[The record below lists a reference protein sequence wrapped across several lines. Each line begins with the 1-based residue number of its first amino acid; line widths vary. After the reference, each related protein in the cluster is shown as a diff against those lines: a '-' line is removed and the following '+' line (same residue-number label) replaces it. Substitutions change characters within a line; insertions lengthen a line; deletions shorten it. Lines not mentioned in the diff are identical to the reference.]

1 MKKIFEKIKSFLKN
15 KIARRIAIFLAI
27 FTTIVVVET
36 TAFNYRSYQDRGV
49 KYDVDIANVIV
60 SNATKTL
67 DKTDD
72 GAYTYVMN
80 TSKLPTFL
88 VNFSETKDVNTV
100 YFDINFADEAAY
112 RYMFN
117 VRGYYNED
125 GHAAS
130 VSSSYDF
137 EIIPG
142 DEHTKYFVTEFNHSI
157 SRLEITMLN
166 VGNYGSGSNHDF
178 KFTFGHLGINHRIKF
193 HFSWAR
199 VLLLL
204 GAASILFF
212 PICLFRDRKEQT
224 GKPWKKIIL
233 ETLMYVIPIAIVVA
247 LFAIYGHFAN
257 EFCSKDSGTQIS
269 KELVDAFMKGHVY
282 LDEKP
287 SEALM
292 ALSNPYDPNMR
303 GGVSYLW
310 DHLYYNGKYYSYY
323 GITPVFLLFLPFRL
337 IFGQYLYDAYG
348 VLFFTV
354 IGVVFMTLAYNRMLK
369 ILFKDK
375 PLPLAVKYTL
385 YGLLFLGSGCLFNLT
400 RPYFYE
406 VSTSSAYMCM
416 MIMLYHLVSGGIL
429 FKKEDK
435 KHFTYHLV
443 FASLWGALAVLA
455 RATMALYAICHLVYL
470 GFYFFKNRKEMQ
482 KKDIVLFFVCS
493 LVPYTIFGSIQCIYN
508 YLRFGSFFDFGI
520 EYSLTIADF
529 KNMPFHFGNV
539 LTSLYNFLFG
549 LPIPTANSYFMYGAN
564 IHFGGAYY
572 FFETSSSIGLF
583 IRMPIL
589 WLIFILPFMDKAT
602 GKERLEHLFLRW
614 LPCVIIPFI
623 QVAITWQ
630 SGYATRYFSD
640 FAWPMMF
647 FAILLVAKQ
656 YNKTENESA
665 QRGIFGLLV
674 GNLLFSS
681 FVTICVIFVYVPMLT
696 HHAGA
701 LDWAYTRFY
710 YHLGHEL
717 NFWR

>member
-1 MKKIFEKIKSFLKN
+1 MKKLFEKIKSFLKI
-15 KIARRIAIFLAI
+15 KLARRIAIFLAI
-27 FTTIVVVET
+27 FSAIVLVEC
-36 TAFNYRSYQDRGV
+36 TAFNYRSYQDRGA
-49 KYDVDIANVIV
+49 KQDIVASEVTIAR
-60 SNATKTL
+60 STL
-67 DKTDD
+67 TTEKSKDNKNI
-72 GAYTYVMN
+72 YTMN
-80 TSKLPTFL
+80 T
-88 VNFSETKDVNTV
+88 KDYPVFTIDFDKQTEVNTI
-100 YFDINFADEAAY
+100 YFDINFDNVEAY
-112 RYMFN
+112 RYMF
-117 VRGYYNED
+117 E
-125 GHAAS
+125 
-130 VSSSYDF
+130 VSGTYHEETRVGSTYSSANL
-137 EIIPG
+137 EIIYG
-142 DEHTKYFVTEFNHSI
+142 DEHTKYFVTDFNHPVEKVTI
-157 SRLEITMLN
+157 RMLN
-166 VGNYGSGSNHDF
+166 VGNYGSGTELKYS
-178 KFTFGHLGINHRIKF
+178 FGGVGINHKVPF

-199 VLLLL
+199 VILLL
-204 GAASILFF
+204 GAASILYF

-224 GKPWKKIIL
+224 GKPWKKIAL
-233 ETLMYVIPIAIVVA
+233 EALMYIIPIAIVVGLFA
-247 LFAIYGHFAN
+247 LFGHFENA
-257 EFCSKDSGTQIS
+257 FCNKDYGTQIS

-310 DHLYYNGKYYSYY
+310 DHLFYNGKYYSYY

-348 VLFFTV
+348 VLLFTV
-354 IGVVFMTLAYNRMLK
+354 IGVFFMTMTYNRTLK

-375 PLPLAVKYTL
+375 PLPLAIKYTL

-429 FKKEDK
+429 FKNEDK
-435 KHFTYHLV
+435 KYFTYHLV

-455 RATMALYAICHLVYL
+455 RATMALYAVCHVIYL
-470 GFYFFKNRKEMQ
+470 GFYFFKNYKEMK
-482 KKDIVLFFVCS
+482 KKDMILFFVCS
-493 LVPYTIFGSIQCIYN
+493 LTPYVILGGVQCIYN

-564 IHFGGAYY
+564 VHFGGAYY
-572 FFETSSSIGLF
+572 FFETSSSVGLF

-589 WLIFILPFMDKAT
+589 WLIFILPFMNKAT
-602 GKERLEHLFLRW
+602 AKERLEHLVLRW

-640 FAWPMMF
+640 FAWPLTF
-647 FAILLVAKQ
+647 FAVLLIAKQ
-656 YNKTENESA
+656 YQQSENEKVHK
-665 QRGIFGLLV
+665 GIFAFLV

-701 LDWAYTRFY
+701 VDWAYTRFY

>member
-1 MKKIFEKIKSFLKN
+1 MKKLFEKIGSFLKQ
-15 KIARRIAIFLAI
+15 KLARRIAIFLAI
-27 FTTIVVVET
+27 FASIVLVEC
-36 TAFNYRSYQDRGV
+36 TAFNYRSYPDRGPKHEYAV
-49 KYDVDIANVIV
+49 SEVVV
-60 SNATKTL
+60 SNATATG
-67 DKTDD
+67 DKTKD
-72 GAYTYVMN
+72 GKAVFTMN
-80 TSKLPTFL
+80 TSSMPSFFI
-88 VNFSETKDVNTV
+88 NFSEQTEVNTV
-100 YFDINFADEAAY
+100 YFDMNFDNVESY

-117 VRGYYNED
+117 VRGYYNEENRT
-125 GHAAS
+125 GT
-130 VSSSYDF
+130 VSSSYDL

-142 DEHTKYFVTEFNHSI
+142 DEQTKYFVTDFNHAI
-157 SRLEITMLN
+157 NRLEIKMYN
-166 VGNYGSGSNHDF
+166 VGNYGSNENL
-178 KFTFGHLGINHRIKF
+178 TFSLGGININHRIMF

-204 GAASILFF
+204 GGASLLFLF
-212 PICLFRDRKEQT
+212 VCLFKDRKLLV
-224 GKPWKKIIL
+224 GKSWKEITL
-233 ETLMYVIPIAIVVA
+233 EVLMYVIPIVVIILLYA
-247 LFAIYGHFAN
+247 FYGHFENAFAN
-257 EFCSKDSGTQIS
+257 KDSGTQIS

-282 LDEKP
+282 LDTEP
-287 SEALM
+287 SKELM

-303 GGVSYLW
+303 SGVSYLW

-337 IFGQYLYDAYG
+337 MTGQYLYDSYA
-348 VLFFTV
+348 VLFFSI
-354 IGVVFMTLAYNRMLK
+354 IGCFFMTLSFDRMIK
-369 ILFKDK
+369 ILYKDK
-375 PLPLAVKYTL
+375 PLPLAVKYAL
-385 YGLLFLGSGCLFNLT
+385 FSLLFLGSGVLFNLT

-429 FKKEDK
+429 FKKENK
-435 KHFTYHLV
+435 EHFNYHLV
-443 FASLWGALAVLA
+443 FASLWGALAVLS
-455 RATMALYAICHLVYL
+455 RATMALYAVCHIIYL

-482 KKDIVLFFVCS
+482 KKDIILFFVLS
-493 LVPYTIFGSIQCIYN
+493 LAPYAVFGGVQCIYN

-539 LTSLYNFLFG
+539 LTSLHNFLFG

-572 FFETSSSIGLF
+572 FFETSSTVGLF

-589 WLIFILPFMDKAT
+589 WLIFILPFINKAT

-640 FAWPMMF
+640 FAWPLML
-647 FAILLVAKQ
+647 FAVLLMARAYQ
-656 YNKTENESA
+656 QSESEKA
-665 QRGIFGLLV
+665 QKGIYAFLV
-674 GNLLFSS
+674 GNVLFSS

-701 LDWAYTRFY
+701 LDWLYTRFY

>member
-1 MKKIFEKIKSFLKN
+1 MKKLFEKIRSFWKN
-15 KIARRIAIFLAI
+15 KIARRITIFLAI
-27 FTTIVVVET
+27 FASIAIIES
-36 TAFNYRSYQDRGV
+36 TAFNYRAYQSRGV
-49 KYDVDIANVIV
+49 KQDIAISEVIT
-60 SNATKTL
+60 SDTTKSEEK
-67 DKTDD
+67 DKDNKTI
-72 GAYTYVMN
+72 YTMN
-80 TSKLPTFL
+80 TSNYPTFK
-88 VNFSETKDVNTV
+88 VEFSERTEVKTI
-100 YFDINFADEAAY
+100 YFDINFDDPAAY
-112 RYMFN
+112 RYMFE
-117 VRGYYNED
+117 VKGAYTD
-125 GHAAS
+125 GAS
-130 VSSSYDF
+130 PIVINSSDSL

-142 DEHTKYFVTEFNHSI
+142 DEHTKYFVTDFNHAVDSVTI
-157 SRLEITMLN
+157 RMFN
-166 VGNYGSGSNHDF
+166 VGNYGGGENL
-178 KFTFGHLGINHRIKF
+178 KFSLGKVGVNYRIPF

-204 GAASILFF
+204 GAASLIYF
-212 PICLFRDRKEQT
+212 PVCLFKDRKEQT
-224 GKPWKKIIL
+224 GKSWKKIVL
-233 ETLMYVIPIAIVVA
+233 DALMYIIPIAIVVA
-247 LFAIYGHFAN
+247 LFAFFGHFENA
-257 EFCSKDSGTQIS
+257 FCNKDYGTQIS

-287 SEALM
+287 SEALL

-310 DHLYYNGKYYSYY
+310 DHLLYNDKYYSYY

-348 VLFFTV
+348 VLLFTI
-354 IGVVFMTLAYNRMLK
+354 IGVVFMTLAYDRMLK

-375 PLPLAVKYTL
+375 PLPLAMKYTL
-385 YGLLFLGSGCLFNLT
+385 YALLFLGCGCLFNLT

-435 KHFTYHLV
+435 KYFTYHLV
-443 FASLWGALAVLA
+443 FASLWGALAVLS
-455 RATMALYAICHLVYL
+455 RATMALYAVCHLIYL

-482 KKDIVLFFVCS
+482 KKDIILFFVCS
-493 LVPYTIFGSIQCIYN
+493 LVPYAVFGGVQCIYN

-564 IHFGGAYY
+564 IKFGGAYY
-572 FFETSSSIGLF
+572 FFETSSSVGLF

-589 WLIFILPFMDKAT
+589 WLVFVLPFINKAT

-640 FAWPMMF
+640 FAWPLTF
-647 FAILLVAKQ
+647 FAILLIAKQ
-656 YNKTENESA
+656 YSKVENERL
-665 QRGIFGLLV
+665 QKGIFGFLV

>member
-1 MKKIFEKIKSFLKN
+1 MKAFIEKIKSFFQN
-15 KIARRIAIFLAI
+15 KLARRIAIFLAI
-27 FTTIVVVET
+27 FASIVVIEC
-36 TAFNYRSYQDRGV
+36 TAFNYRTYIDRGA
-49 KYDVDIANVIV
+49 KQDIAVTEVTTNHATRTTDKTEDDKYIYTMNTKDWPTFIV
-60 SNATKTL
+60 S
-67 DKTDD
+67 
-72 GAYTYVMN
+72 
-80 TSKLPTFL
+80 
-88 VNFSETKDVNTV
+88 FSEQTEVKTI
-100 YFDINFADEAAY
+100 YFDINFDDVAAY
-112 RYMFN
+112 RYMFE
-117 VRGYYNED
+117 VKGYYTENSKA
-125 GHAAS
+125 GS
-130 VSSSYDF
+130 VDSTNQL

-142 DEHTKYFVTEFNHSI
+142 DEHTKYFVTDFNHAVNTI
-157 SRLEITMLN
+157 HIRMLN
-166 VGNYGSGSNHDF
+166 VGNYGSNENL
-178 KFTFGHLGINHRIKF
+178 KFSLGKVGINYRIPF

-204 GAASILFF
+204 GAASIIFF
-212 PICLFRDRKEQT
+212 PVCLFRDRKEQT

-233 ETLMYVIPIAIVVA
+233 EALMFVIPIAIVVA
-247 LFAIYGHFAN
+247 LFAMYGHFENA
-257 EFCSKDSGTQIS
+257 FCSKDSGTQIS
-269 KELVDAFMKGHVY
+269 KELVDAFMHGHVY

-337 IFGQYLYDAYG
+337 LTGQYLYDAYG
-348 VLFFTV
+348 VLLFTI
-354 IGVVFMTLAYNRMLK
+354 IGVIFMTLSYNKMLK
-369 ILFKDK
+369 LLFKDK
-375 PLPLAVKYTL
+375 PLPLAIKYTL

-435 KHFTYHLV
+435 KYFTYHLL

-455 RATMALYAICHLVYL
+455 RATMALYAACHVIYL
-470 GFYFFKNRKEMQ
+470 AFYFFKNRKEMA

-493 LVPYTIFGSIQCIYN
+493 LAPYAVFASIQCIYN
-508 YLRFGSFFDFGI
+508 YLRFGSFLDFGI

-529 KNMPFHFGNV
+529 KHMPFHFGNV

-564 IHFGGAYY
+564 VRFGGAYY
-572 FFETSSSIGLF
+572 FFETSSSVGLF

-589 WLIFILPFMDKAT
+589 WLIFVLPFIKPAT
-602 GKERLEHLFLRW
+602 MKERMEHLVLRW
-614 LPCVIIPFI
+614 LPCVIVPFI

-640 FAWPMMF
+640 FAWPLMF

-656 YNKTENESA
+656 YTITGSERLQKT
-665 QRGIFGLLV
+665 IFGVLV

>member
-1 MKKIFEKIKSFLKN
+1 MKKLFEKIKSFLKI
-15 KIARRIAIFLAI
+15 KLARRIAIFLAI
-27 FTTIVVVET
+27 FASIVVVEC
-36 TAFNYRSYQDRGV
+36 TAFNYRSFQDRGT
-49 KYDVDIANVIV
+49 KYDTDITGIVIH
-60 SNATKTL
+60 NATIKD
-67 DKTDD
+67 DKRED
-72 GAYTYVMN
+72 GRIEYTMN
-80 TSKLPTFL
+80 TNNLPTFL
-88 VNFSETKDVNTV
+88 VNFTEQKEVNTI
-100 YFDINFADEAAY
+100 YFDIDFADEAAY
-112 RYMFN
+112 RYMFK
-117 VRGYYNED
+117 VTGYYNED
-125 GHAAS
+125 SRAGS
-130 VSSSYDF
+130 VESSYDL

-142 DEHTKYFVTEFNHSI
+142 DEHTKYFVTDFNHPVV
-157 SRLEITMLN
+157 RLELKMLN
-166 VGNYGSGSNHDF
+166 VGNYGSGSNQNF
-178 KFTFGHLGINHRIKF
+178 NFTIGKFALNYRVKF

-224 GKPWKKIIL
+224 GKPWRKIIL
-233 ETLMYVIPIAIVVA
+233 EALMYIIPIAIVVA
-247 LFAIYGHFAN
+247 LFAIYGHFENA
-257 EFCSKDSGTQIS
+257 FCNKDYGTQIS

-287 SEALM
+287 SEALL

-303 GGVSYLW
+303 GGISYLW
-310 DHLYYNGKYYSYY
+310 DHLLYNGKYYSYY

-337 IFGQYLYDAYG
+337 ITGQYLYDAYG
-348 VLFFTV
+348 VLFFTI

-375 PLPLAVKYTL
+375 PLPLAIKYTL
-385 YGLLFLGSGCLFNLT
+385 YGLLFLGCGCLFNLT

-455 RATMALYAICHLVYL
+455 RATMALYAVCHLIYL
-470 GFYFFKNRKEMQ
+470 GFYFYRNYKEMS
-482 KKDIVLFFVCS
+482 KKDIILFFVCS
-493 LVPYTIFGSIQCIYN
+493 LVPYAVFGGVQCIYN

-529 KNMPFHFGNV
+529 KHMPFHFGNV
-539 LTSLYNFLFG
+539 LTSIYNFLFG
-549 LPIPTANSYFMYGAN
+549 LPIPTANSFFMYGAN
-564 IHFGGAYY
+564 VRFGGAYY
-572 FFETSSSIGLF
+572 FFETSSSVGLF

-589 WLIFILPFMDKAT
+589 WLIFVLPFMNKAT
-602 GKERLEHLFLRW
+602 GKERLEHLLLRW

-640 FAWPMMF
+640 FAWPLMF
-647 FAILLVAKQ
+647 FAILLIAKQ
-656 YNKTENESA
+656 YNQTENERV
-665 QRGIFGLLV
+665 QKTIFGFLV
-674 GNLLFSS
+674 GNLFVSS
-681 FVTICVIFVYVPMLT
+681 FMTICVIFVYVPMLT

>member
-1 MKKIFEKIKSFLKN
+1 MKKIFEKIKSFF
-15 KIARRIAIFLAI
+15 KIKLARRIAIFLAI
-27 FTTIVVVET
+27 FTSIVIVEC
-36 TAFNYRSYQDRGV
+36 TAFNYRSYVNRGQ
-49 KYDVDIANVIV
+49 KYDVDLGALVVN
-60 SNATKTL
+60 NAIK
-67 DKTDD
+67 KTDESVED
-72 GAYTYVMN
+72 KYVYTMN
-80 TSKLPTFL
+80 SSKMPTFL
-88 VNFSETKDVNTV
+88 VNFSEPKEVNSF
-100 YFDINFADEAAY
+100 YFDINFDDVAAY
-112 RYMFN
+112 RYMFS
-117 VRGYYNED
+117 VKGYYNED
-125 GHAAS
+125 GHAGY
-130 VSSSYDF
+130 VNSSYDL
-137 EIIPG
+137 EVIPG
-142 DEHTKYFVTEFNHSI
+142 DEQSKYFVTDFNHAI
-157 SRLEITMLN
+157 SRLEIQMLN
-166 VGNYGSGSNHDF
+166 VGNYGSGSNQD
-178 KFTFGHLGINHRIKF
+178 FTFSIGAVGINHRILF
-193 HFSWAR
+193 QFSWTR
-199 VLLLL
+199 VLFLL

-212 PICLFRDRKEQT
+212 PICLFRDRKEKT
-224 GKPWKKIIL
+224 GKPWKTIIL
-233 ETLMYVIPIAIVVA
+233 ESLMFIIPILIIV
-247 LFAIYGHFAN
+247 AIYAFYGNFENAFAN
-257 EFCSKDSGTQIS
+257 KDSGTQIS

-292 ALSNPYDPNMR
+292 ALTNPYDPNMR

-337 IFGQYLYDAYG
+337 ITGQYLYDSYAIL
-348 VLFFTV
+348 LFSI
-354 IGVVFMTLAYNRMLK
+354 IGCFFMTLTYNRMLK

-375 PLPLAVKYTL
+375 PLPLAIKYTL
-385 YGLLFLGSGCLFNLT
+385 YALLFLGCGVLFNIE

-416 MIMLYHLVSGGIL
+416 MIMLYHLVSGDIL

-435 KHFTYHLV
+435 KYFTYHLV

-455 RATMALYAICHLVYL
+455 RATMALYAVCHLIYL
-470 GFYFFKNRKEMQ
+470 GFYFYKNRQEMSKKE
-482 KKDIVLFFVCS
+482 IILFFVCS
-493 LVPYTIFGSIQCIYN
+493 LVPYAVFGSVQCIYN

-549 LPIPTANSYFMYGAN
+549 LPIPTSNSFFMYGAN
-564 IHFGGAYY
+564 VHFGGAYY
-572 FFETSSSIGLF
+572 FFETSSSVGLF

-589 WLIFILPFMDKAT
+589 WLIFVLPFINKAT

-640 FAWPMMF
+640 FAWPLTF
-647 FAILLVAKQ
+647 FAILLIAKQ
-656 YNKTENESA
+656 YNQTENERV
-665 QRGIFGLLV
+665 QKTIFGFLA

-710 YHLGHEL
+710 YFLGHEL